1 MAKLPS
7 THAQL
12 AGAEA
17 EDDTVSVLSYDWSIN
32 AKVLH
37 PSLIF
42 FSDHFTGK
50 CWSLDTRLT
59 SLMNYPYVQQY
70 TERCLVEML
79 QPRSFILH
87 FSSLEEMSKS
97 LQKEGWLTK

>member
-1 MAKLPS
+1 MPQIPS

-17 EDDTVSVLSYDWSIN
+17 EDDTVSVLSYNWSMN

-42 FSDHFTGK
+42 F
-50 CWSLDTRLT
+50 LT
-59 SLMNYPYVQQY
+59 I
-70 TERCLVEML
+70 
-79 QPRSFILH
+79 F
-87 FSSLEEMSKS
+87 LESVD
-97 LQKEGWLTK
+97 L

>member
-1 MAKLPS
+1 MPN
-7 THAQL
+7 L

-42 FSDHFTGK
+42 FLTIFLESVDL
-50 CWSLDTRLT
+50 WILDLPL
-59 SLMNYPYVQQY
+59 S
-70 TERCLVEML
+70 
-79 QPRSFILH
+79 
-87 FSSLEEMSKS
+87 
-97 LQKEGWLTK
+97 